1 MSKKESE
8 STQGFL
14 TSPWPIIGGKK
25 GRLFKALDINH
36 VVLVN
41 LLFLNLQG
49 ARFWTIR
56 DEEYETS

>member
-49 ARFWTIR
+49 AQIL
-56 DEEYETS
+56 DN